1 MLTILPRAE
10 ARGYK
15 CAAPTE
21 LLFLKAISLHQK
33 AYYLHKHPFPSP
45 EGEGSR
51 IWIAHTLG
59 GVR

>member
-21 LLFLKAISLHQK
+21 LLFLKAISLLRHDVNLNLLSNELPNQQ
-33 AYYLHKHPFPSP
+33 L
-45 EGEGSR
+45 
-51 IWIAHTLG
+51 T
-59 GVR
+59 